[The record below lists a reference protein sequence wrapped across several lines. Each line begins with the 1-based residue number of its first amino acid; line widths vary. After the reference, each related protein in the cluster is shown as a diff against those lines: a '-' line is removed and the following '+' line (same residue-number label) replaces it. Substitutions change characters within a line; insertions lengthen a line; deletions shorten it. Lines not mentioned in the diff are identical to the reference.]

1 MNVTDNKARLFEMI
15 IGGKGLQYVMDACA
29 ELVGNPFVFANQ
41 SLQLV
46 AKCTAC
52 ADYPDVF
59 QWIEDFGGE
68 KLRVGQEASEA
79 GYFRDIYAGDAPVY
93 GRITGISSH
102 WVAARVRLKTH
113 ILGNILMADCRT
125 PFTEDYRELLP
136 LVCQTIA
143 FALQQPGKA
152 EPNHQN
158 YAPLLIELLAGN
170 LTHIEDEQAL
180 RAQFQLMGKPL
191 PKTIQVL
198 VARSVETPTA
208 IDPYIL
214 DAQLGSQF
222 PSSLGVI
229 YKNDYVRILDG
240 KLSFD
245 DIQERL
251 LKYVHTPGIRFGLS
265 WRCCS
270 ILRMRQAYL
279 QADGAIRLCPGEKE
293 GLLPFY
299 TAVGPYLLEQAAQH
313 SGIAPEGLLLP
324 EVIELLRAKDGLQR
338 LQDLA
343 AYLSCGRNT
352 TRAGELR
359 GIHKNS
365 MYYRLDRT
373 MELTGLD
380 LDDDDICVMLTLS
393 LTLLGLLPFAPEVSV
408 LNLCGQNKK

>member
-1 MNVTDNKARLFEMI
+1 MNATENKARLFEMI

-29 ELVGNPFVFANQ
+29 ELLGNPFVFANQ

-52 ADYPDVF
+52 GDYPDVF

-79 GYFRDIYAGDAPVY
+79 GYFRDIYASDEPVY
-93 GRITGISSH
+93 GHITGISSH

-113 ILGNILMADCRT
+113 VLGNILMADCRS
-125 PFTEDYRELLP
+125 PFTEDYGELLP

-158 YAPLLIELLAGN
+158 YAPLLIELLAGD

-180 RAQFQLMGKPL
+180 RAQFRLMGKML
-191 PKTIQVL
+191 PNTMQVL
-198 VARSVETPTA
+198 VARSAETPTA

-214 DAQLGSQF
+214 DAQLGAQF

-245 DIQERL
+245 DIQGRI
-251 LKYVHTPGIRFGLS
+251 LKYVHTSGIRFGLS
-265 WRCCS
+265 WRFS
-270 ILRMRQAYL
+270 STLRMRQAYL
-279 QADGAIRLCPGEKE
+279 QADGAIRLCPGEKD
-293 GLLPFY
+293 GLLPFRK
-299 TAVGPYLLEQAAQH
+299 AVGPYLLEQTAQH
-313 SGIAPEGLLLP
+313 SGMDIEELILPELAGLL
-324 EVIELLRAKDGLQR
+324 EAKDGLQR

-365 MYYRLDRT
+365 MYYRLDRI

-380 LDDDDICVMLTLS
+380 LNDDDTCVLLTLS
-393 LTLLGLLPFAPEVSV
+393 LTLMGFLPFCLQETD
-408 LNLCGQNKK
+408 LCEPNKNRP